1 MAPHQQRVVDEKN
14 ELDNKLEKLV
24 EFLDT
29 QLFLG
34 LPIEEKFR
42 LRRQSVVMDEY
53 SNILAARIGAF

>member
-14 ELDNKLEKLV
+14 ELDSKLEKLI

-34 LPIEEKFR
+34 LPFEEKLR